1 MKNVFV
7 VTAIAALV
15 IPLAGCSVN
24 TKMVTRERV
33 DQDLNSSAGNR
44 GYLVGSAPAVGERK
58 GTKTYIEVQ
67 VEGPVI
73 QKENRVPQK
82 APEVPAPAPA
92 TNFGATSA
100 AQEPVTAAIEPAA
113 QEEFTNYT
121 VQKGD
126 TLQKISMKLF
136 GTTKKW
142 TKIFDANKETL
153 KSPDKVRPGM
163 VLKIPKIENAPV
175 KEKESEFIK

>member
-7 VTAIAALV
+7 VTAMAALV
-15 IPLAGCSVN
+15 IPLAGCSIN

-44 GYLVGSAPAVGERK
+44 GYLAGSAPAVGERK

-67 VEGPVI
+67 VEAPSI
-73 QKENRVPQK
+73 EKENRVPK
-82 APEVPAPAPA
+82 KSEGAPAPA
-92 TNFGATSA
+92 TNFGAS
-100 AQEPVTAAIEPAA
+100 TANQRVSPEVQLIETK
-113 QEEFTNYT
+113 EEFTNYT

-142 TKIFDANKETL
+142 KKIFDANKEML
-153 KSPDKVRPGM
+153 ESPDKVRPDM
-163 VLKIPKIENAPV
+163 ILKIPKIENAPV